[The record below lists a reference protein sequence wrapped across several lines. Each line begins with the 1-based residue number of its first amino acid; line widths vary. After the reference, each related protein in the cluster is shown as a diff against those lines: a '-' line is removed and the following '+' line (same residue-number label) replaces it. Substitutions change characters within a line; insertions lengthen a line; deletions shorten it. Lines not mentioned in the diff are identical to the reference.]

1 MWHTV
6 APLLVD
12 EGFRVIVVD
21 QRGAGASDIAAG
33 GYDKTTMAGDMIA
46 VLDAVGAETAHVFGY
61 DLGAGTAAAL
71 ARDHPERV
79 RKLVVAEFA
88 LAGFGYEAQLTAK
101 PDWNVG
107 SSWHLSLFTV
117 PEAAEW
123 LVRGREAEWL
133 DWFFGHCAY
142 QGTSAVSNDHFQ
154 HYLRNIRRPGYLRAG
169 IAYYAA
175 VWQDARDNAA
185 LEDRPLAVPVLA
197 LGGEAAFGC
206 GIGDYWSPVATD
218 LTVDVVPRAGH
229 WLGDEN
235 PRAVAERVAA
245 FFRGE

>member
-1 MWHTV
+1 MT
-6 APLLVD
+6 
-12 EGFRVIVVD
+12 R
-21 QRGAGASDIAAG
+21 
-33 GYDKTTMAGDMIA
+33 
-46 VLDAVGAETAHVFGY
+46 AESHS
-61 DLGAGTAAAL
+61 AAA
-71 ARDHPERV
+71 
-79 RKLVVAEFA
+79 RKLLRQAEPP
-88 LAGFGYEAQLTAK
+88 L
-101 PDWNVG
+101 
-107 SSWHLSLFTV
+107 
-117 PEAAEW
+117 
-123 LVRGREAEWL
+123 
-133 DWFFGHCAY
+133 CAY

-197 LGGEAAFGC
+197 LGGEAAFGR